1 MKVFLVASLAALT
14 TACGVK
20 SPDTSVKTSLM
31 PGEVFLSGKKFSRTF
46 ESKVF
51 GAPTPTKFTHTIF
64 FVDST
69 KVQDN
74 SSQFFGNPP
83 EVSPFR
89 VKGNEIFIGELENPK
104 TVYVL
109 NAEWTQIE
117 NKETGAILILEQTN
131 L

>member
-1 MKVFLVASLAALT
+1 MKVFLVATLIALS
-14 TACGVK
+14 TACN
-20 SPDTSVKTSLM
+20 SRSRESTVKTPLM

-51 GAPTPTKFTHTIF
+51 GAPEPIKFTHTIF

-74 SSQFFGNPP
+74 GSQFFGNPP

-89 VKGNEIFIGELENPK
+89 VKANEIIIGEVENPK
-104 TVYVL
+104 SVYIL
-109 NAEWTQIE
+109 NDDWTKIE
-117 NKETGAILILEQTN
+117 NKETGAILILE
-131 L
+131 